1 MSKKHNEDVI
11 FKKDLIAN
19 GWTNELIEKLLP
31 KQLKTGGW
39 YVSTVKNAEATTTF
53 IKTTGKTDNQYKT
66 YPSKPIN
73 RRVAK
78 FMETIAEELLKN
90 NYSEAVVKGIMY
102 DNLHRVF
109 KEILK

>member
-1 MSKKHNEDVI
+1 MTLS
-11 FKKDLIAN
+11 
-19 GWTNELIEKLLP
+19 KLLP

-78 FMETIAEELLKN
+78 FMETIAINPSEDYPAARSMYRHFIINVGETNISSVPLK
-90 NYSEAVVKGIMY
+90 
-102 DNLHRVF
+102 
-109 KEILK
+109 